1 MTVTKKKVTA
11 KKKTIKKA
19 KVLHGKQAIA
29 AIEKKEKRKLS
40 YKECRTVELEGYV
53 DGIYTC
59 TKGIKT
65 TGVGQTGKWLTKSFK
80 ESFKYHEDLTKKLIP
95 SYDELPEKLQ
105 AELVQST
112 YRGDLGGSPSAVA
125 LFNKGKYILS
135 AREFLRN
142 DEYEDENTPKQIKD
156 RMVATAKAIG
166 LYEGAV

>member
-1 MTVTKKKVTA
+1 MTVVKKKKKVV
-11 KKKTIKKA
+11 KKKTY
-19 KVLHGKQAIA
+19 KVLHCKQAIT

-40 YKECRTVELEGYV
+40 YKEKRVVELEGYV

-65 TGVGQTGKWLTKSFK
+65 TGVGQTGKWLTKTFK

-95 SYDELPEKLQ
+95 SYNELPEILQ

-112 YRGDLGGSPSAVA
+112 YRGYLGGSPSAVA

-135 AREFLRN
+135 AQEFLSN
-142 DEYEDENTPKQIKD
+142 AEYEDEDTPKQIKD

-166 LYEGAV
+166 LYEGKA

>member
-1 MTVTKKKVTA
+1 MTVTKKKTV
-11 KKKTIKKA
+11 KKKVKKT
-19 KVLHGKQAIA
+19 KILHGKQAIA

-40 YKECRTVELEGYV
+40 YKECRVVELEGYV

-65 TGVGQTGKWLTKSFK
+65 TGVGQTGKWLTKTFK
-80 ESFKYHEDLTKKLIP
+80 ESFQYHEKLTEKLVPTYKK
-95 SYDELPEKLQ
+95 LPEKLQ

-125 LFNKGKYILS
+125 LFNKGKYIES

-142 DEYEDENTPKQIKD
+142 AEYEDEDTPKQIKN

-166 LYEGAV
+166 LYEGKT

>member
-1 MTVTKKKVTA
+1 MTVTKKKTV
-11 KKKTIKKA
+11 KKKVKKT
-19 KVLHGKQAIA
+19 KILHGKQAIA

-40 YKECRTVELEGYV
+40 YKECRVVELEGYV

-65 TGVGQTGKWLTKSFK
+65 TGVGQTGKWLTKTFK
-80 ESFKYHEDLTKKLIP
+80 ESFQYHEKLTEKLVPTYKK
-95 SYDELPEKLQ
+95 LPEKLQ

-125 LFNKGKYILS
+125 LFNKGKYIES

-142 DEYEDENTPKQIKD
+142 DEYEDEDTPKQIKD

-166 LYEGAV
+166 IYEGAV

>member
-1 MTVTKKKVTA
+1 MTVTKKKVV
-11 KKKTIKKA
+11 KKKVKKT
-19 KVLHGKQAIA
+19 KILHGKQAIA

-40 YKECRTVELEGYV
+40 YKECRVVELEGYV

-65 TGVGQTGKWLTKSFK
+65 TGVGQTGKWLTKTFK
-80 ESFKYHEDLTKKLIP
+80 ESFQYHEKLTEKLVPTYKK
-95 SYDELPEKLQ
+95 LPEKLQ

-125 LFNKGKYILS
+125 LFNKGKYIES

-142 DEYEDENTPKQIKD
+142 DEYEDEDTPKQIKD

-166 LYEGAV
+166 IYEGAV

>member
-1 MTVTKKKVTA
+1 MTVTKKKTII
-11 KKKTIKKA
+11 KKT

-40 YKECRTVELEGYV
+40 YKECRVVELEGYV

-59 TKGIKT
+59 SKGVKT
-65 TGVGQTGKWLTKSFK
+65 TGVGQTGKWLTKTFK
-80 ESFKYHEDLTKKLIP
+80 ESFQYHEKLTKKLVP
-95 SYDELPEKLQ
+95 TYNKLPEKLQ

-125 LFNKGKYILS
+125 LFNKGKFVL
-135 AREFLRN
+135 AAQEFLRN
-142 DEYEDENTPKQIKD
+142 DEYEDEDTPKQIKD

-166 LYEGAV
+166 LYGGVV